1 MKKKEFGDF
10 QTPLILTDEVSR
22 FISTIVHKPS
32 IVVEPT
38 CGLGNFIKSNLSIYK
53 NIKYFGLEINQEYV
67 KEIRKEL
74 KEYKNIDIQNTN
86 FFTFDWE
93 YFFKNY
99 QNKEVLIIGNP
110 PWVNNSDLS
119 LFNSKNIPIK
129 SNFQNLSGLEAKLG
143 KANFDIAEWILIKLI
158 VSLNV
163 NSNATIALLCKTI
176 TARKVLKYIWS
187 KDFNLHD
194 ISLHNIDS
202 KKYFNVSVDAC
213 LFVAKLNNKKS
224 HEKYAKVYDDLNF
237 NNQISTLGFYQN
249 EIYADI
255 AKYLKYEFLNKKDNF
270 YQWRSGLK
278 HDASKIMELTKVGDD
293 YYNGFN
299 EKVDIEETFIYP
311 LLKSSD
317 ISKNNVNP
325 RKYVIVT
332 QKYTGEDTN
341 KIKNKAPKTWKYLL
355 KYSQKLNNRKSI
367 IYKKQSQFAIFGIG
381 NYSFSSWK
389 IAISGLYKNIH
400 FTLLGTYNKK
410 PIMLD
415 DTCYFISCKT
425 QKEAK
430 NICNAL
436 NSNIA
441 KEYLE
446 SMIFFDSKRPIKVDI
461 LKRLNIY
468 ELLSYIG
475 KDSYN
480 KSLELT
486 SEPVVEKSNINDI
499 TYIPDIPMVAKQTVH
514 L

>member
-1 MKKKEFGDF
+1 MRKKEFGDF
-10 QTPLILTDEVSR
+10 QTPLILTDKISK
-22 FISTIVHKPS
+22 FISTIVNKPS
-32 IVVEPT
+32 IIIEPT
-38 CGLGNFIKSNLSIYK
+38 CGLGNFIKSNILIYGD
-53 NIKYFGLEINQEYV
+53 IKYFGLEINKKYV
-67 KEIRKEL
+67 KEIKKEF
-74 KEYKNIDIQNTN
+74 KKYINIDIKNTN

-93 YFFKNY
+93 YFFKTYKN
-99 QNKEVLIIGNP
+99 QEILIIGNP

-119 LFNSKNIPIK
+119 LFNSENIPIK

-158 VSLNV
+158 ESLDV
-163 NSNATIALLCKTI
+163 NSNVTIALLCKTI

-187 KDFNLHD
+187 KDLNLHD
-194 ISLHNIDS
+194 ISLHSIDS
-202 KKYFNVSVDAC
+202 KKYFDVSVDAC
-213 LFVAKLNNKKS
+213 LFVAKINNKKS
-224 HEKYAKVYDDLNF
+224 YKKYANIYEDLNF
-237 NNQISTLGFYQN
+237 NNQILTLGFYRN

-255 AKYLKYEFLNKKDNF
+255 DKYLKYEFLNKKDNC

-278 HDASKIMELTKVGDD
+278 HDASKIMELTKVGDN
-293 YYNGFN
+293 YYNGFK

-317 ISKNNVNP
+317 ISKSNIKP

-332 QKYTGEDTN
+332 QKYTGDDTN

-381 NYSFSSWK
+381 DYSFSPWK
-389 IAISGLYKNIH
+389 IAISGLYKKIH
-400 FTLLGTYNKK
+400 FTLLGTYHKK

-430 NICNAL
+430 NICQAL
-436 NSNIA
+436 NSNVT

-446 SMIFFDSKRPIKVDI
+446 AMIFFDSKRPIKVDI
-461 LKRLNIY
+461 LKRLNIN
-468 ELLSYIG
+468 ELLLYLS
-475 KDSYN
+475 KNSYN

-486 SEPVVEKSNINDI
+486 SEPIVEESNIHDI
-499 TYIPDIPMVAKQTVH
+499 VYIPDIPIVAKQTVH